1 MVQKEGKDEIEIIGE
16 EETQKE
22 QKELF
27 KQSNI
32 SLILDSYEDIFSS
45 FDARAYSEK
54 ALSVDFLAEC
64 KNAVRDKGEFEIE
77 MRLLMP
83 KDKRNFKQETIIK
96 KRLKSHFGKHFVEKE
111 QEISK
116 VKKEGFIWLSLG
128 VLLLLGIIFVSLKF
142 AEAFFASFIYILE
155 VPSWFLMWEGMA
167 KILIDARKIEPD
179 FIFYKKMA
187 SVVINFFEY

>member
-1 MVQKEGKDEIEIIGE
+1 MDKKEDIEVIEE

-22 QKELF
+22 QNDIL

-45 FDARAYSEK
+45 FDARPYSEK

-83 KDKRNFKQETIIK
+83 KDKRNLKQETIIK
-96 KRLKSHFGKHFVEKE
+96 KRLKTHFGKHFLEKE
-111 QEISK
+111 KEISRI
-116 VKKEGFIWLSLG
+116 KKDGFIWVSLG
-128 VLLLLGIIFVSLKF
+128 FFVLLGIIFISTKF
-142 AEAFFASFIYILE
+142 AETFFGSFIAILE

-167 KILIDARKIEPD
+167 KILIDARKIEPE
-179 FIFYKKMA
+179 FVFYKKMA
-187 SVVINFFEY
+187 SAVINFFEY

>member
-1 MVQKEGKDEIEIIGE
+1 MDKKEDIEIVEE

-22 QKELF
+22 QKEIL

-32 SLILDSYEDIFSS
+32 SLILDSYDDIFSS
-45 FDARAYSEK
+45 FDARPYSEK

-83 KDKRNFKQETIIK
+83 KDKRNLKDEPTIK
-96 KRLKSHFGKHFVEKE
+96 KRLKSHFGKHFLEKE
-111 QEISK
+111 REIVK
-116 VKKEGFIWLSLG
+116 VKKEGFIW
-128 VLLLLGIIFVSLKF
+128 VLIGAMILLGIILVSFKF
-142 AEAFFASFIYILE
+142 TEELFASFIALLE

-167 KILIDARKIEPD
+167 KIFIDTRKMEPD

-187 SVVINFFEY
+187 NMMINFFEY

>member
-1 MVQKEGKDEIEIIGE
+1 MDKKEDIEVIEE

-22 QKELF
+22 QNDIL

-45 FDARAYSEK
+45 FDARPYSEK

-83 KDKRNFKQETIIK
+83 KDKRNLKQETIIK
-96 KRLKSHFGKHFVEKE
+96 KRILK
-111 QEISK
+111 
-116 VKKEGFIWLSLG
+116 
-128 VLLLLGIIFVSLKF
+128 
-142 AEAFFASFIYILE
+142 
-155 VPSWFLMWEGMA
+155 
-167 KILIDARKIEPD
+167 
-179 FIFYKKMA
+179 
-187 SVVINFFEY
+187 

>member
-1 MVQKEGKDEIEIIGE
+1 MEKKEDIEIVEE

-22 QKELF
+22 QKDIL

-32 SLILDSYEDIFSS
+32 SLILDSYDDIFSS
-45 FDARAYSEK
+45 FDARPYSEK

-64 KNAVRDKGEFEIE
+64 KNAVRDKGEYEIE

-83 KDKRNFKQETIIK
+83 KDKRNFKEETTIK
-96 KRLKSHFGKHFVEKE
+96 KRLKIHFGKHFVEKE
-111 QEISK
+111 QEILK
-116 VKKEGFIWLSLG
+116 VKKEGFIWVSLG
-128 VLLLLGIIFVSLKF
+128 VLLLLGIIFVSFKF
-142 AEAFFASFIYILE
+142 PEAVFASFIYILE

-187 SVVINFFEY
+187 SAVANFFEY

>member
-1 MVQKEGKDEIEIIGE
+1 MDKKEDIEIVEE

-22 QKELF
+22 QKEIL

-32 SLILDSYEDIFSS
+32 SLILDSYDDIFSS
-45 FDARAYSEK
+45 FDARPYSEK

-83 KDKRNFKQETIIK
+83 KDKRNLKDESTIK
-96 KRLKSHFGKHFVEKE
+96 KRLKSHFGKHFLEKE
-111 QEISK
+111 REIVK
-116 VKKEGFIWLSLG
+116 VKKEGFIW
-128 VLLLLGIIFVSLKF
+128 VLIGAMILLGIILVSFKF
-142 AEAFFASFIYILE
+142 AEELFASFIVLLE

-167 KILIDARKIEPD
+167 KIFIDTRKMEPD

-187 SVVINFFEY
+187 NMMINFFEY